1 MSLLEEYYSYCEK
14 HRKEEEGRLTMIQAG
29 GFFECYD
36 NDVQGGKGCGAKL
49 SQLLTINLTRKN
61 KNKSSETGDE
71 NAYMCGFPLSSLNK
85 YVTKLNDLGY
95 SVAVYKQSEDN
106 KKFRYLQ
113 GIYTPTIRIENNDEE
128 TNDSIYHLSF
138 TVYFLQKYPVQ
149 QGRVRTF
156 EYSHH
161 YCIMQLSTGQ
171 IYMGENIDNEYDRMI
186 QQFLAQNNSRE
197 VFYYF
202 EGFESEELQKI
213 QELLPNETLQNWYSD
228 RNANTYNE
236 QHIENYTTFEMNRY
250 PEMEQ
255 CISKGL
261 QFIQKHDSYYLK
273 GLRLPEDAW
282 VKNDQLPI
290 VQYNRDLFR
299 ELFLFSV
306 NEERQHSSSKKSTVF
321 DILSNSMNVMA
332 KRNLRKILQYPKT
345 SPDAIQ
351 RGYESI
357 QNCSVT
363 KDQKKYFTDL
373 FDVEWYYLRWYR
385 ENLSFK
391 CLSKLLKAYQELEC
405 WYSQLKP
412 FNDYIRKIW
421 NLETMKNFPNLCA
434 IHEDYF
440 LCDYEEHEKLTN
452 LKGEIYEI
460 YTKIEKFE
468 KDGIV
473 LVTNVP
479 NVEEYYF
486 QVSSKKWSKLS
497 RSKQDQYRVIEKKA
511 TNIKIL
517 PHPVD
522 SLLRQLGK
530 NMKILRKLQA
540 EKFEQYQN
548 EIFSSFD
555 ELFCNFHKILINDCT
570 FSILKDFFS
579 KNDYHCPVLSKT
591 NEKGFCHFEN
601 LRHVIVEQI
610 DKNNLYVPLSFKI
623 DQNQNIAS
631 LIYGMNS
638 SGKSTFMKSIGLSLW
653 LAQCGLF
660 VPASSFH
667 FSPYSRIFSKFNHS
681 DNLYCGH
688 SLFVSEMSDLDYIL
702 KHSTDNTLLLMD
714 ELTSGTEVHS
724 ASALIIAMMEE
735 FLKNNISFCFTS
747 HIHWIGEYV
756 KKHLKVNLFHFT
768 YDATKDIRK
777 EKLLVESVQDFYNR
791 ELKSGSGPITYGV
804 EVAEKIGI
812 SASLIKRA
820 YQIRKGVH
828 FFYEP
833 YDPEKNS
840 RYNSSVKME
849 KCVLCHETKNLHC
862 HHIFPQQKFDS
873 TNILQGFRKDGKYN
887 LVILCQ
893 KCHDS
898 IHHP

>member
-306 NEERQHSSSKKSTVF
+306 NEERQDSSSKKSTVF

-332 KRNLRKILQYPKT
+332 KRNLRKILQYPN
-345 SPDAIQ
+345 
-351 RGYESI
+351 Y
-357 QNCSVT
+357 
-363 KDQKKYFTDL
+363 
-373 FDVEWYYLRWYR
+373 
-385 ENLSFK
+385 
-391 CLSKLLKAYQELEC
+391 
-405 WYSQLKP
+405 
-412 FNDYIRKIW
+412 
-421 NLETMKNFPNLCA
+421 
-434 IHEDYF
+434 
-440 LCDYEEHEKLTN
+440 
-452 LKGEIYEI
+452 
-460 YTKIEKFE
+460 
-468 KDGIV
+468 
-473 LVTNVP
+473 
-479 NVEEYYF
+479 
-486 QVSSKKWSKLS
+486 
-497 RSKQDQYRVIEKKA
+497 
-511 TNIKIL
+511 
-517 PHPVD
+517 
-522 SLLRQLGK
+522 
-530 NMKILRKLQA
+530 
-540 EKFEQYQN
+540 
-548 EIFSSFD
+548 
-555 ELFCNFHKILINDCT
+555 
-570 FSILKDFFS
+570 
-579 KNDYHCPVLSKT
+579 
-591 NEKGFCHFEN
+591 
-601 LRHVIVEQI
+601 
-610 DKNNLYVPLSFKI
+610 
-623 DQNQNIAS
+623 
-631 LIYGMNS
+631 
-638 SGKSTFMKSIGLSLW
+638 
-653 LAQCGLF
+653 
-660 VPASSFH
+660 
-667 FSPYSRIFSKFNHS
+667 
-681 DNLYCGH
+681 
-688 SLFVSEMSDLDYIL
+688 
-702 KHSTDNTLLLMD
+702 
-714 ELTSGTEVHS
+714 
-724 ASALIIAMMEE
+724 
-735 FLKNNISFCFTS
+735 
-747 HIHWIGEYV
+747 
-756 KKHLKVNLFHFT
+756 
-768 YDATKDIRK
+768 
-777 EKLLVESVQDFYNR
+777 
-791 ELKSGSGPITYGV
+791 
-804 EVAEKIGI
+804 
-812 SASLIKRA
+812 
-820 YQIRKGVH
+820 
-828 FFYEP
+828 
-833 YDPEKNS
+833 
-840 RYNSSVKME
+840 
-849 KCVLCHETKNLHC
+849 
-862 HHIFPQQKFDS
+862 
-873 TNILQGFRKDGKYN
+873 
-887 LVILCQ
+887 
-893 KCHDS
+893 
-898 IHHP
+898 